1 MIATIILLTLSAISL
16 GMNLAKHGENKKE
29 DKYNFWASLIA
40 SAITITLY
48 YYAGLFDKFS
58 DL

>member
-1 MIATIILLTLSAISL
+1 MIATIILLALHAASL
-16 GMNLAKHGENKKE
+16 GMSLAKHGENKKE
-29 DKYNFWASLIA
+29 EKYNFWTSLIA

-58 DL
+58 DQ